1 MLREKLSPIDAFKAA
16 DKNGDK
22 VISLDELRQAIK
34 TMLNYSEITPAD
46 LKMTMVAFDTNRNN
60 LIDENEF
67 IYCIAKARENAP
79 PALGPTP
86 GISGKASAPFSL
98 DGAVSSIALQD

>member
-22 VISLDELRQAIK
+22 VICIDELRQAIK

-60 LIDENEF
+60 FIDENEF
-67 IYCIAKARENAP
+67 ISCITKARENAP
-79 PALGPTP
+79 PGLSLNP
-86 GISGKASAPFSL
+86 ILGKANAPFSL
-98 DGAVSSIALQD
+98 DGTVSSIALQD